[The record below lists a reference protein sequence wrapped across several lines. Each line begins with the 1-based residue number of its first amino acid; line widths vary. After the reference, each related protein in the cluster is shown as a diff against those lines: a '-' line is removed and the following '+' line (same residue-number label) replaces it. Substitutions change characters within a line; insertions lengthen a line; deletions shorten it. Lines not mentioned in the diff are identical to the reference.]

1 MVFNNVL
8 KMSPYLKFIENLWDL
23 LEKTLQSAG
32 PLHFQDLNQKF
43 TFLVKI
49 LYWQC
54 M

>member
-1 MVFNNVL
+1 
-8 KMSPYLKFIENLWDL
+8 
-23 LEKTLQSAG
+23 
-32 PLHFQDLNQKF
+32 LHFQDLNQKF